1 MSVLT
6 EVQIKKIAAKTKDV
20 PALVAALT
28 EEPYLKSG
36 QAVTING
43 SMGQLDLA
51 GKFVEENNG
60 WAKIKREDGTEFW
73 CLYHQ
78 VMPKDKGFSA

>member
-28 EEPYLKSG
+28 G

-43 SMGQLDLA
+43 SMGQTNVA